1 MKKKKICLLF
11 LLLISVFLVNSVTA
25 MAAQSN
31 GKTGGEIGFI
41 DGNEDGTKES
51 ESPINQEKPKKQSSG
66 LLPKTGEE
74 FLRYLTIIGMIS
86 LVVTAIIIVI
96 KRRNNQGCS

>member
-11 LLLISVFLVNSVTA
+11 LLLIGAFFVNNLTA
-25 MAAQSN
+25 VAAQPS

-41 DGNEDGTKES
+41 DGNKEVTKEP
-51 ESPINQEKPKKQSSG
+51 EKQINQELSKKESSG

-74 FLRYLTIIGMIS
+74 FLRYFTIIGMI
-86 LVVTAIIIVI
+86 LLMVTAIIFLL
-96 KRRNNQGCS
+96 KRRNK

>member
-11 LLLISVFLVNSVTA
+11 LLLISVFFVNNVTA
-25 MAAQSN
+25 VAAQPN

-41 DGNEDGTKES
+41 DGNEEVVKES
-51 ESPINQEKPKKQSSG
+51 ENQINQEKPKKESSG

-74 FLRYLTIIGMIS
+74 LLRYLTIIGMIS
-86 LVVTAIIIVI
+86 LAVTAVIVLI
-96 KRRNNQGCS
+96 KRRNKQGCS